1 MKTPL
6 LLSASALSML
16 CSDFALAQDISGR
29 ISNSNGEPI
38 ANAQIKVVNQSQRTQ
53 SDENGYYNLK
63 GLVSGPI
70 ELHITA
76 AMYIHSNESVKVG
89 ANDLEKMNWT
99 LEKSVIEII
108 DVFATPLH
116 SSIIESALPINVI
129 GSDELRTKQSSTLGE
144 TLKNE
149 IGVHSTYYGPVASS
163 PIIRGLD
170 GPRVLIT
177 QNGLDVSDASRVGP
191 DHIVATETST
201 AEQIEVLR
209 GPSTLFYGSGAIGGV
224 VNVVDKRVPRAVE
237 QEIDYSLKHNNVADE
252 NEASVNINSG
262 QGDVAFHF
270 DAFWRESNDYKIPGE
285 ASTEEEHDDHEGEH
299 EEHEEEEN
307 NGRLANSAAK
317 SNGFTIGSSYILDKG
332 FIGFSY
338 GQMNREYGIPG
349 HGHHGEEHGEEEHE
363 DHDEEGHEEHEGEEH
378 DDNVYGDLEQ
388 QRWQLLSE
396 YSLDSDWLTQI
407 KSKLSYTDYQHQEIE
422 GGEIGTLFEN
432 KMSEARFDIYHKEFS
447 GWQGAWTLHHKRSD
461 FKAVGEEAFTP
472 PSKTTT
478 SAVAWLVEKHFDD
491 VLWQVGARLE
501 HVDIKTNSL
510 FVGEEHDEDDGH
522 DEDHEGHEEY
532 DNSYQESFTP
542 ISASVGLVWDYQKG
556 YNVGFSASFAQRA
569 PSASEIFSNG
579 PHIGTNTYE
588 VGTLY
593 EVEVHEGEAEIHFDE
608 QAINNELE
616 TSYSLD
622 LTWRKFTGDLGI
634 IASVFYNQ
642 FDNYYYLANTG
653 LFFEDPHGHDEGHDD
668 DHDEGHDD
676 DHDDG
681 HEGDHDEDHEGDHEE
696 EEGLP
701 IYNYQQQSL
710 DMYGV
715 ELELVYKW
723 SSSLT
728 STLFT
733 DYTQTKLDDGGY
745 LPRMPPLRIG
755 GGLMYQG
762 NDFYAE
768 FNVRHYF
775 EQDKVANLE
784 TSTDSYTIMDAHANY
799 YLQGFGDDTVLF
811 LKIDNIA
818 DTEARVHTSFLKND
832 APLPGRG
839 ISFGIRGS
847 F

>member
-6 LLSASALSML
+6 ILSASALSIV
-16 CSDFALAQDISGR
+16 CSNFALAQDVSGR
-29 ISNSNGEPI
+29 IMNSAGQPI
-38 ANAQIKVVNQSQRTQ
+38 ANAQIKVVNQSQRAQ
-53 SDENGYYNLK
+53 SDDQGYYSLK
-63 GLVSGPI
+63 GLTSGSF

-76 AMYIHSNESVKVG
+76 PKYIHINESVKI
-89 ANDLEKMNWT
+89 AESDLKQVNWT
-99 LEKSVIEII
+99 LEKSSIETI
-108 DVFATPLH
+108 DVYATPLH
-116 SSIIESALPINVI
+116 SSVIESALPVNVI
-129 GSDELRTKQSSTLGE
+129 SNDELRTKQSSTLGE

-149 IGVHSTYYGPVASS
+149 LGVHSTYYGPVASS

-209 GPSTLFYGSGAIGGV
+209 GPATLFYGSGAIGGV
-224 VNVVDKRVPRAVE
+224 VNVVDKRVPRAIE
-237 QEIDYSLKHNNVADE
+237 QHIDYSLQHNDVADE

-262 QGDVAFHF
+262 QGNIAFHF
-270 DAFWRESNDYKIPGE
+270 DAFWRESNDYKIPGN
-285 ASTEEEHDDHEGEH
+285 ASNEEEHDDHDEEHDDHGEEH
-299 EEHEEEEN
+299 DDHEEES

-317 SNGFTIGSSYILDKG
+317 SNGFTIGTSYILDKG

-338 GQMNREYGIPG
+338 GQMDREYDIPG
-349 HGHHGEEHGEEEHE
+349 HSHHGHHEEEHE
-363 DHDEEGHEEHEGEEH
+363 GHEEEDHEEEGH

-388 QRWQLLSE
+388 QRWQVLSE

-422 GGEIGTLFEN
+422 GDAVGTLFEN

-447 GWQGAWTLHHKRSD
+447 GWQGAWTLHHKKSD
-461 FKAVGEEAFTP
+461 FKAVGAEAFTP

-478 SAVAWLVEKHFDD
+478 TAAAWLVEKHFDQF
-491 VLWQVGARLE
+491 LWQVGARIE
-501 HVDIKTNSL
+501 HVDIETDSL
-510 FVGEEHDEDDGH
+510 FFTEAHDEHHEGEGHEEHDE
-522 DEDHEGHEEY
+522 HE
-532 DNSYQESFTP
+532 NSYQESFTP
-542 ISASVGLVWDYQKG
+542 VSASVGLVWDYQKG
-556 YNVGFSASFAQRA
+556 YNLGLSASFAQRA

-593 EVEVHEGEAEIHFDE
+593 EVEVHDGEAEIHFEED
-608 QAINNELE
+608 AIDNNLE

-622 LTWRKFTGDLGI
+622 LTWRKFSGDLGI

-653 LFFEDPHGHDEGHDD
+653 LFFEEEHGHDDHGDEHD
-668 DHDEGHDD
+668 
-676 DHDDG
+676 
-681 HEGDHDEDHEGDHEE
+681 GDHGDEHDGDHGDEHDGEHEEE

-701 IYNYQQQSL
+701 IYHYQQQNL

-715 ELELVYKW
+715 ELELVYQW
-723 SSSLT
+723 SPSLT

-733 DYTQTKLDDGGY
+733 DYTHTELDDGSY

-762 NDFYAE
+762 NGFYAE

-775 EQDKVANLE
+775 EQDNVADLE
-784 TSTDSYTIMDAHANY
+784 TTTGSYTIIDAHANY

-811 LKIDNIA
+811 LKIDNLA
-818 DTEARVHTSFLKND
+818 DQEARVHTSFLKDD